1 MQAKTGNREY
11 ISGLEIVIGKS
22 DVFVIDIVSIISS
35 FT

>member
-22 DVFVIDIVSIISS
+22 VVFVIDIVSINSS